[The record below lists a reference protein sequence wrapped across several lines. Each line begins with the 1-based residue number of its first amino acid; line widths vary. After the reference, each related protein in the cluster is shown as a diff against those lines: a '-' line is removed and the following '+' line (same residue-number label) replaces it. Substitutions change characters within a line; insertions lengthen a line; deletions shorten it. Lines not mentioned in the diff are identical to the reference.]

1 MEVELKRS
9 WNTSWRRGTNLNYEL
24 KKRFC
29 GGRDES
35 RDEIE
40 LGERRINS
48 TRAISR
54 VSVLG

>member
-40 LGERRINS
+40 LGEKRIKLDS
-48 TRAISR
+48 
-54 VSVLG
+54 GDF